1 MALLLPRATFGQRRS
16 DGSGSQETARPP
28 RPRPRRVNVPAGPRG
43 DPAPPPQQQQP
54 RRTATTGASPRHRIA
69 DGQQQ
74 QQRPLIATTT
84 KSMTMTW
91 RGGAVD
97 ASPAC
102 TGHVDMSYEA
112 YLRTWLCVGTVR
124 GSVGGGVPVHPIEA
138 ARRAAPRAPVAHHHL
153 FRGRHGGRAAIAGA
167 SVAAAAAECRQQ
179 LPPLHA
185 CSCRSNGLFNSCD
198 AADV

>member
-1 MALLLPRATFGQRRS
+1 MLLPRATFGQRRS

-28 RPRPRRVNVPAGPRG
+28 RPRRVNVPAGPRG
-43 DPAPPPQQQQP
+43 DPAPPPQP

-97 ASPAC
+97 GSAAC
-102 TGHVDMSYEA
+102 THVDMSYEA

-185 CSCRSNGLFNSCD
+185 CSCRSTGLFNSRRCD
-198 AADV
+198 AAHV